1 MTSRSVNSRAA
12 NSRAAK
18 PDAQKPKPT
27 ATGTANQGVESVQ
40 FRSLNV
46 PIPIDVVENNSER
59 PISVTLPPASSSRS
73 IRSCRLAPE
82 PQTLALTRL
91 TVTAIND
98 LWQVDD
104 EWWRERPISRRYYQI
119 TTQNDRR
126 LTIFRDQL
134 NAQWYWQKGG

>member
-73 IRSCRLAPE
+73 TRSCRLAPE
-82 PQTLALTRL
+82 PQALALTRL